1 MPILQRMEHWGLACP
16 SASAAGIAPPADA
29 PPAPTAGA
37 SAALEAQMCA
47 PILPAPPAGTA
58 AHQAGA
64 AGWPEGGWG
73 PAADSASEAAAGSD
87 AEEAT
92 PAKSDA
98 DRDVFEDLVVPSG
111 PGGQPLTAEAFAA
124 LCVITPL
131 TDSVQPQ

>member
-37 SAALEAQMCA
+37 SAAPEAQMRA
-47 PILPAPPAGTA
+47 PTLPPLPAGAA

-64 AGWPEGGWG
+64 AGWLEGGWG
-73 PAADSASEAAAGSD
+73 PAAEAATGSD

-98 DRDVFEDLVVPSG
+98 DRAVFEDLVMPSG

-131 TDSVQPQ
+131 TDRVQPQ